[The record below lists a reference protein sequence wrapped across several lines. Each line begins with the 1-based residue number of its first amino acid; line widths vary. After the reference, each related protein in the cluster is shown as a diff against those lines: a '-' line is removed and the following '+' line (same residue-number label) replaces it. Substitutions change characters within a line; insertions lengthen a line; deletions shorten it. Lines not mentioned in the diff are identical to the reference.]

1 MNKSENQKR
10 LEEKNLIGE
19 YFKAQQEY
27 LKHYEYFIMLT
38 QEAIKRTKQSGNT
51 EEMKKLNID
60 FEKAINVLM
69 LNPLIEN

>member
-10 LEEKNLIGE
+10 LEEKNLIGQ

-51 EEMKKLNID
+51 EEMKKISLD
-60 FEKAINVLM
+60 FEKAIGVLM
-69 LNPLIEN
+69 LNPLIED